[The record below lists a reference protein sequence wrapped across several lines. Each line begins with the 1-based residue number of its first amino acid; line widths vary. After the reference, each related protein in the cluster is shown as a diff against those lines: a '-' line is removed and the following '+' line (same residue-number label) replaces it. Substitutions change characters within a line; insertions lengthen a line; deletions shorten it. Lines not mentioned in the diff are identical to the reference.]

1 MDLPDPQH
9 VSFALRFGP
18 VLVVI
23 GALAAG
29 GAANAQNDW
38 QFPDPYFGVVEFGK
52 SRLPGGDARYRAEIS
67 PAPKPVIRPRPPR
80 RGYRAERVRRV
91 AR

>member
-1 MDLPDPQH
+1 M
-9 VSFALRFGP
+9 RFGP
-18 VLVVI
+18 ALVVC
-23 GALAAG
+23 AVLATG

-38 QFPDPYFGVVEFGK
+38 QFPDPYFGIVEFEK
-52 SRLPGGDARYRAEIS
+52 SRLPGADARYRAEIS

-80 RGYRAERVRRV
+80 RGYRAERMRRV